1 MKLKQLLEQLNQ
13 LAKER
18 PEALEMEVYHEVER
32 IITTYEKIKH
42 SPTLCKYIDEETIE
56 TLDFNGECSCG
67 AENFDSILIS

>member
-32 IITTYEKIKH
+32 IITTYEKIKY
-42 SPTLCKYIDEETIE
+42 SPTLGKYIDEETFE
-56 TLDFNGECSCG
+56 TLECG
-67 AENFDSILIS
+67 AETVDSILLS